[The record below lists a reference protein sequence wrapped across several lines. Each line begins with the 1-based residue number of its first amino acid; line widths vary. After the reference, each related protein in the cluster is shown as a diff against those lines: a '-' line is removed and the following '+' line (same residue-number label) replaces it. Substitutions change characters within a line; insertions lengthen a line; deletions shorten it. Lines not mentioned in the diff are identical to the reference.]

1 MKVKFR
7 KLVPNAIIPRK
18 ATSGSSCYDVYSV
31 EEALFLPQDRK
42 LMSTGLAFGLPKGYG
57 MEVRPRSGLASR
69 GLIILNSPG
78 TLDNDYR
85 GELKI
90 SLMNLFED
98 IITVRKGDRIAQIR
112 LFKEIGIE
120 FEEGELD
127 GTERGE
133 GGFGSTGK

>member
-1 MKVKFR
+1 MKVKIN
-7 KLVPNAIIPRK
+7 KLSPDAIIPKK
-18 ATSGSSCYDVYSV
+18 ATPGSSCYDIYSPDGFV
-31 EEALFLPQDRK
+31 VLPLERK
-42 LMSTGLAFGLPKGYG
+42 LVSSGLAFELPERFG
-57 MEVRPRSGLASR
+57 MEIRPRSGLASQ

-90 SLMNLFED
+90 SFMDLSED
-98 IITVRKGDRIAQIR
+98 IITVHRGDRIAQIR
-112 LFKEIGIE
+112 LFEEIDIE
-120 FEEGELD
+120 FEEGELN